1 MMMRVPSITNI
12 YPPRIFNLAL
22 TNQVVVLGRDFEN
35 SHNLVCLLRSSVK
48 VHAVFETDG
57 QVICRFKGLIEMI
70 VPEDLVIQISNDNGN
85 T

>member
-57 QVICRFKGLIEMI
+57 QVICRFKGLIEMS
-70 VPEDLVIQISNDNGN
+70 VPEELVIQISNDNGN